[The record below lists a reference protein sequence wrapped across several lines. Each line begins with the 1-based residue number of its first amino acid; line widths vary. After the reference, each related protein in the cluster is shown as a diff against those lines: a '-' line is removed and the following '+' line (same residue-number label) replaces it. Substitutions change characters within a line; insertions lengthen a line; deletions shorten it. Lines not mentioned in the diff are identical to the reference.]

1 MKHTFLIGLSA
12 AIIGGLGLFIGA
24 GLGMPFQNTVIAV
37 GGGFIAAVVNIGSPL
52 ARLGGFLIGLV
63 LGVFYTAMTLGVLPG
78 GRSIVGV
85 GIALVIMLIVITL
98 VSGLTADRIKAWS
111 MLLGGLVFMSGF
123 YSVLAA
129 APWTAAE
136 QLPTSFFTILAMS
149 AIGFLVVVP
158 ATLLPEKPKP
168 AHVVS
173 PQPSSVPPDEVA
185 EDPKTPLHEILGGTK

>member
-12 AIIGGLGLFIGA
+12 AIIGGLGLSIGA

-78 GRSIVGV
+78 GQSIVGV
-85 GIALVIMLIVITL
+85 GIALVIILIVITL

-123 YSVLAA
+123 YPVLAA

-168 AHVVS
+168 AHVAS

>member
-12 AIIGGLGLFIGA
+12 AIIGGLGLFIG
-24 GLGMPFQNTVIAV
+24 GQLGMPFQNTVIAV

-78 GRSIVGV
+78 GNSIVGV
-85 GIALVIMLIVITL
+85 GIALVIILVVITL
-98 VSGLTADRIKAWS
+98 ISGLTADRIKAWS

-123 YSVLAA
+123 YPVLAA
-129 APWTAAE
+129 AQWTAAE
-136 QLPTSFFTILAMS
+136 QLPTYFFTILAMS

-168 AHVVS
+168 A
-173 PQPSSVPPDEVA
+173 PKPAPETSSVPPDEVA
-185 EDPKTPLHEILGGTK
+185 GDPKTPLHEILGGTK